1 MSASRKPGMGN
12 FSSRTREDERDRA
25 SRITGDA
32 APVPPPQPVASVPPS
47 LSVAD
52 HQGYGHDED
61 GAMDGDETTFGGVPE
76 EGARDDAPDENA
88 GDIAGDEVSERRVS
102 SRGRPRGRRADESAV
117 NTVMPPSLTPSRVSE
132 KKLQIGPRLKP
143 AVYDRFS
150 NYLAGLVNTGVTQS
164 DVVESALIEYMDRYP
179 AAQLRTALLGKR

>member
-1 MSASRKPGMGN
+1 MSASNKRPGLGAI
-12 FSSRTREDERDRA
+12 SSRTREEERDRA
-25 SRITGDA
+25 SRITGEA

-52 HQGYGHDED
+52 TQGYGHDEAD
-61 GAMDGDETTFGGVPE
+61 DADSDESSFGG
-76 EGARDDAPDENA
+76 APDEDAHNEVP
-88 GDIAGDEVSERRVS
+88 DESAGDEVRERRVS
-102 SRGRPRGRRADESAV
+102 SRGRSRGRRSDESAA

-179 AAQLRTALLGKR
+179 AAQLRTALLGNR

>member
-1 MSASRKPGMGN
+1 MSASRKPGLGS
-12 FSSRTREDERDRA
+12 FSSRTREEERDRA
-25 SRITGDA
+25 SRITSEA

-47 LSVAD
+47 LSVAGP
-52 HQGYGHDED
+52 QGYGQDED
-61 GAMDGDETTFGGVPE
+61 GAPDGDEATFGAGSD
-76 EGARDDAPDENA
+76 EGARHEAPDESV
-88 GDIAGDEVSERRVS
+88 DDEVRERRVS
-102 SRGRPRGRRADESAV
+102 SRGRPRGRRADESA
-117 NTVMPPSLTPSRVSE
+117 TDTAMPPSLTPSRVSE

>member
-1 MSASRKPGMGN
+1 MSASRKPGMGS

-25 SRITGDA
+25 SRITNET

-47 LSVAD
+47 LAVAD
-52 HQGYGHDED
+52 PQGYSHDED
-61 GAMDGDETTFGGVPE
+61 GYENAIDGVPDDGSGDE
-76 EGARDDAPDENA
+76 APDES
-88 GDIAGDEVSERRVS
+88 AGDEVRERRVS
-102 SRGRPRGRRADESAV
+102 SRGRPRGRRSDESAADS
-117 NTVMPPSLTPSRVSE
+117 VMPPSLTPSRVSE

>member
-1 MSASRKPGMGN
+1 MSASRKPGMGS

-47 LSVAD
+47 LLVAD
-52 HQGYGHDED
+52 PQGYGHDD
-61 GAMDGDETTFGGVPE
+61 DDAADDETTFGGVPDA
-76 EGARDDAPDENA
+76 GARDDAPDESA
-88 GDIAGDEVSERRVS
+88 GDGAGDEVSERRVS
-102 SRGRPRGRRADESAV
+102 SRGRPRGRRSDESAA